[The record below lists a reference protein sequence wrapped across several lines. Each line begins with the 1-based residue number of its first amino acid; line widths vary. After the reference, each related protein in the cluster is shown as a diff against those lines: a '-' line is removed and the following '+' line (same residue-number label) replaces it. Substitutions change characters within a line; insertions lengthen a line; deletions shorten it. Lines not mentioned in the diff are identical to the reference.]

1 MSEDGEVL
9 YVFPKDYRT
18 KLAGKS
24 FRMRVEPLVDKA
36 KVFGVSKDVKGALVY
51 FEFC

>member
-1 MSEDGEVL
+1 VSEDGEVL

-24 FRMRVEPLVDKA
+24 FRMKVEPLVNKA
-36 KVFGVSKDVKGALVY
+36 KVFGVRGGVNVAFDYL
-51 FEFC
+51 EFF

>member
-9 YVFPKDYRT
+9 YVFPKDYRA

-36 KVFGVSKDVKGALVY
+36 KVFGVRKGVKGALDY

>member
-1 MSEDGEVL
+1 ML
-9 YVFPKDYRT
+9 YVFPKDYRA

-36 KVFGVSKDVKGALVY
+36 KVYFQQGRCNNALGY
-51 FEFC
+51 YELF

>member
-1 MSEDGEVL
+1 VL
-9 YVFPKDYRT
+9 YVFPKDYRA

-36 KVFGVSKDVKGALVY
+36 KVLDTYRQPTGFLHSS
-51 FEFC
+51 FMRSRC